1 MHADADAAEQL
12 QVFTEGKSLH
22 PVHYRPP
29 AQVGGSLV
37 DVEHRRAGERHV
49 QPGMVV
55 VDEFQLFGPVGV
67 FVDFVDEQ
75 DRRFGVEEFLLAGR
89 FQHLA
94 HLLDARRDGR
104 QGVERA
110 FESRGND
117 LGQRSFFPRP
127 ADPRG

>member
-1 MHADADAAEQL
+1 
-12 QVFTEGKSLH
+12 
-22 PVHYRPP
+22 
-29 AQVGGSLV
+29 
-37 DVEHRRAGERHV
+37 
-49 QPGMVV
+49 
-55 VDEFQLFGPVGV
+55 
-67 FVDFVDEQ
+67 VDFVDEQ

-117 LGQRSFFPRP
+117 LGQRSFSHARRTPEDERGDIARFEELAEYAVLPDQVGLSDIFIERTGTQSFGEGNGHGKHFLSLKCTENFCFRQRP
-127 ADPRG
+127 D